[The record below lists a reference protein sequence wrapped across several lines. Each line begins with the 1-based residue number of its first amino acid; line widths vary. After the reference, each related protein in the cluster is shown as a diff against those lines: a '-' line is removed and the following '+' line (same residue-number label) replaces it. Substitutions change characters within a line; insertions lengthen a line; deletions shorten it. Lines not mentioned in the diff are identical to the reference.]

1 VQINIYNIERTALL
15 YSGSFISKIFDFI
28 FYMKSRLFITLSVFL
43 IASFVITSCGEQKAT
58 EFSVGYDKF
67 TLDNGLEVI
76 FHKDESDPVTAVA
89 LTFHVGSAR
98 EIEGRT
104 GFAHLFE
111 HLLFLESENLGKGGL
126 DQMSSRIG
134 GSGANGSTSR
144 DRTNYFQTVPNDA
157 LEKMIWAEADKLGYF
172 INTVTESVLAKEK
185 QVVKNEKRQGVDNQP
200 YGHASYVVNK
210 NLYPEGHP
218 YSWQV
223 IGSLEDLQNATLQD
237 VKDFYNRW
245 YVPNNATLV
254 IAGDFDSEQA
264 REWIHKYFDE
274 IPRGEEIEPL
284 DDQPANLRETK
295 KIYYED
301 NFARLPELRMV
312 WPGVDL
318 YHDDAYAL
326 DILTQLL
333 SDGKKAP
340 LYQVLVEDKELTS
353 NVFMR
358 NGNSE
363 IAGEISLISRAYP
376 GTELN
381 EVEAAVTEAFAKF
394 EEERFTND
402 DLNRIKAGIETNFY
416 NGLSSVLGKA
426 FQLAQYNIFAGDPGY
441 INEDIQKTLAV
452 TKEDVIR
459 VYEQYVKEQPFVA
472 TSFVPQGQAG
482 LTLENSVKAD
492 VEEEQIV
499 AEGRGEQFDL
509 PEETEYERTP
519 SSFDRTV
526 EPPYGETPV
535 PAIPDVWETELANG
549 LDVYGIENR
558 ELPLVEFEITV
569 EGGLMLENPDKVGVS
584 SLMAT
589 MMTRGTAKKT
599 PEELEEAIDLLGAS
613 INVSAGRQSI
623 TIRGNSLARNYDETM
638 ALVEEIIL
646 EPRWDEREFDLA
658 KQSTLSQIAQQSAN
672 PNSIASNTFNKLLY
686 GEDHI
691 LSFNPI
697 GTTNS
702 VETITIDDLQLY
714 YNDYFSPS
722 VADMHVVGAINQ
734 DDIVSSMAM
743 LEEAWE
749 AKSVELPEFD
759 LPEAPES
766 STVYFYDVPGAK
778 QSVLR
783 FGYLAMPETDPNFY
797 PATIMNYK
805 LGGGGFASR
814 LTQELREGKGYTYGI
829 RSGFSGSDIAG
840 PFSISSG
847 VRTNVTYESAALVKQ
862 ILEEYPNT
870 FTDEDLENTK
880 SYLIK
885 SSARQFETSGSKLN
899 MLENISSYGWAPDY
913 ISERQETVHSISKE
927 EIQNLANTY
936 ANPDR
941 MIWLVVGDART
952 QMDRLEQLGFG
963 KPVLVNETFA
973 EGN

>member
-1 VQINIYNIERTALL
+1 
-15 YSGSFISKIFDFI
+15 
-28 FYMKSRLFITLSVFL
+28 MKSRFL
-43 IASFVITSCGEQKAT
+43 YIALCLLIGSFVILSCSQQQET
-58 EFSVGYDKF
+58 EFSVDYEKF
-67 TLDNGLEVI
+67 TLENGLEVI
-76 FHKDESDPVTAVA
+76 FHKDDSDPVTAVA

-172 INTVTESVLAKEK
+172 INTVTEDVLAKEK

-200 YGHASYVVNK
+200 YGHASYVVDK

-237 VKDFYNRW
+237 VKNFYNRW

-254 IAGDFDSEQA
+254 IAGDFDSDQA
-264 REWIHKYFDE
+264 REWVEKYFSE
-274 IPRGEEIEPL
+274 IPRGEEIEPMA
-284 DDQPANLRETK
+284 DQPSNLQETK
-295 KIYYED
+295 KLYYED

-340 LYQVLVEDKELTS
+340 LYKVLVEDKELTS
-353 NVFMR
+353 GVFMR
-358 NGNSE
+358 SGNSE
-363 IAGEISLISRAYP
+363 IAGEVSLITRAYP
-376 GTELN
+376 GTDLN
-381 EVEAAVTEAFAKF
+381 DVKAAVDEAFTRF
-394 EEERFTND
+394 EEEGFTDD
-402 DLNRIKAGIETNFY
+402 DLNRIKAGIETDFY

-452 TKEDVIR
+452 TKEDVMR
-459 VYEQYVKEQPFVA
+459 VYEQYVKDEPFVA
-472 TSFVPQGQAG
+472 TSFVPQGQTG
-482 LTLENSVKAD
+482 LILDNSVEAD
-492 VEEEQIV
+492 IEEEQIV
-499 AEGRGEQFDL
+499 AEGRGEQFEL
-509 PEETEYERTP
+509 PDETEYERTP

-535 PAIPDVWETELANG
+535 PAIPDVWEAELANG
-549 LDVYGIENR
+549 LKIYGIENS
-558 ELPLVEFEITV
+558 ELPLVEFEITL
-569 EGGLMLENPDKVGVS
+569 EGGLMLERPENVGVS
-584 SLMAT
+584 SLMAI
-589 MMTRGTAKKT
+589 MMTRGTANKT
-599 PEELEEAIDLLGAS
+599 PEELEEAIDLLGAN
-613 INVSAGRQSI
+613 INVSAGRQSL
-623 TIRGNSLARNYDETM
+623 TIRGNSLARNYDETL
-638 ALVEEIIL
+638 ALVEEIML

-658 KQSTLSQIAQQSAN
+658 RQSTLSQIAQQSAN
-672 PNSIASNTFNKLLY
+672 PNSIAANTFNKLLY

-702 VETITIDDLQLY
+702 VEGITLEDLKTY
-714 YNDYFSPS
+714 YNNHFSPS
-722 VADMHVVGAINQ
+722 VADMHVVGSIRKNDVVA
-734 DDIVSSMAM
+734 SMASI
-743 LEEAWE
+743 ENRWE
-749 AKSVELPEFD
+749 ARPVEIPEFD

-766 STVYFYDVPGAK
+766 SAVYFYDVPDAK

-783 FGYLAMPETDPNFY
+783 FGYLAMAEANPDFY

-829 RSGFSGSDIAG
+829 RSGFSGSDMAG

-862 ILEEYPNT
+862 ILEEYSDT

-899 MLENISSYGWAPDY
+899 MLENISSYGWSPDY
-913 ISERQETVHSISKE
+913 VRERQETVRAITKD
-927 EIQNLANTY
+927 EIQELANRY

-941 MIWLVVGDART
+941 MIWLVVGDAKT
-952 QMDRLEQLGFG
+952 QMDRLEKLGFG
-963 KPVLVNETFA
+963 KPVLVNEYFE
-973 EGN
+973 EGD